1 MTDPTDPYADRV
13 RALLNEAVSDV
24 EPRPALDT
32 IRARTKVTP
41 MTQKRSWMYAALG
54 AVAATAATVAAV
66 VVLTDGDS
74 DPANGPAAGGT
85 ASVSP
90 TPTEPEPSQTAT
102 PTSTETLPVYYVGDT
117 PAGPRLYREFQ
128 RLEVGDSEAERVN
141 AALRHALT
149 AGTALDPD
157 YRSDWPQ
164 PITASA
170 EIRGEEVWI
179 DLSGSGLHD
188 RPASMTEDQAAMA
201 VEQVIHTAHAV
212 LQRRAPV
219 QLTLDGERTD
229 QVLGVGASEPLT
241 AGDPMQVQATVWII
255 SPQEGDEVSSPFTVE
270 GRGAFFEA
278 NVSWQLFAIEG
289 GSAGELVDEGFTMAD
304 EGMTLSPYSLEVE
317 AEPGEYL
324 LRVYDADMSDGEGP
338 GEQEDTKRIVVR

>member
-1 MTDPTDPYADRV
+1 MTDPNDPYAVDL
-13 RALLNEAVSDV
+13 RALLDEAGSDV

-41 MTQKRSWMYAALG
+41 MPQKRSWMYAALG

-66 VVLTDGDS
+66 VVLTDNDT
-74 DPANGPAAGGT
+74 DPTNGPAAGGT

-90 TPTEPEPSQTAT
+90 TPTEPEQSGTASS
-102 PTSTETLPVYYVGDT
+102 TSPVTLPVYYVGET
-117 PAGPRLYREFQ
+117 PTGPRLYREFHV
-128 RLEVGDSEAERVN
+128 LDAGESEAERVTE
-141 AALRHALT
+141 AV
-149 AGTALDPD
+149 GTAIGSDTAYDPD

-164 PITASA
+164 PVSA
-170 EIRGEEVWI
+170 TTEVRGEEVWV
-179 DLSGSGLHD
+179 DLVGDGLRE
-188 RPASMTEDQAAMA
+188 RPASMTEQEAAMA

-212 LQRRAPV
+212 LQSRPPV
-219 QLTLDGERTD
+219 QLTLNGERTD
-229 QVLGVGASEPLT
+229 QVLGVPASEPLA

-255 SPQEGDEVSSPFTVE
+255 DPQEGDEVSSPFTVE

-278 NVSWQLFAIEG
+278 NVSWQLFRWDG
-289 GSAGELVDEGFTMAD
+289 GAGELVDEGFTTAD
-304 EGMTLSPYSLEVE
+304 EGMTLSPYSFEVE

-338 GEQEDTKRIVVR
+338 GEQEDTKRVVVR